1 VIINVTHIDQ
11 VYVMQEA
18 LSSSRSQAARD
29 VASAI
34 DANSD
39 RWPGT
44 GRNQRRVA
52 FSISVSDRHA
62 TAIEKMLR
70 RFAESC
76 DERLHWRSVEV
87 AKQLADELLDGNGCT
102 V

>member
-18 LSSSRSQAARD
+18 LSPSRSQAARD
-29 VASAI
+29 VVSLI

-39 RWPGT
+39 KWPGT

-76 DERLHWRSVEV
+76 DKSYWRSIEV
-87 AKQLADELLDGNGCT
+87 AKQLADGLLDRNGCT